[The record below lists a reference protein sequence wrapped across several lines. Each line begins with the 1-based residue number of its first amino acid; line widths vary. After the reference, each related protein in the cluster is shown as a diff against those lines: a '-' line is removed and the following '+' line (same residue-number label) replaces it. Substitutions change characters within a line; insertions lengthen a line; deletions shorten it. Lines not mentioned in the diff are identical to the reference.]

1 MIANPAVADGKSAS
15 GPSPRSSGG
24 DALRPLEPTADSD
37 APAAGEG
44 LVAGFEPAVS
54 LPVHAGRLWANA
66 VIEVK

>member
-1 MIANPAVADGKSAS
+1 M
-15 GPSPRSSGG
+15 
-24 DALRPLEPTADSD
+24 ALRPLEPTANSD

-66 VIEVK
+66 VVKAK